1 MPVRAGTLVDVT
13 RSLLRLGRLPAAL
26 LVASTMTTQGATS
39 RAEEPSPTIDDETAL
54 SAQAISGWVVT
65 SVAGAAFI
73 SATVTGTL
81 ALHKHQQLAVLC
93 PERTCEP
100 ALHADVDQF
109 NAFRIAATAS
119 IIGAGVAGVVGVSL
133 LLTDAAGEDESAA
146 TTRLRLE
153 VAPGALLLG
162 GTF

>member
-1 MPVRAGTLVDVT
+1 MLIIHVD
-13 RSLLRLGRLPAAL
+13 A
-26 LVASTMTTQGATS
+26 S
-39 RAEEPSPTIDDETAL
+39 RADDPPPPTPDEADIT
-54 SAQAISGWVVT
+54 AQAVSGWVVT
-65 SVAGAAFI
+65 AVAGAAFI

-133 LLTDAAGEDESAA
+133 LLTDAAGEDQSATA
-146 TTRLRLE
+146 TNLRLE
-153 VAPGALLLG
+153 IAPGALRLG
-162 GTF
+162 GSF

>member
-1 MPVRAGTLVDVT
+1 VT
-13 RSLLRLGRLPAAL
+13 RSILRLGRLPAAL
-26 LVASTMTTQGATS
+26 LAVSMLMIHVETS
-39 RAEEPSPTIDDETAL
+39 RAEEPPPATPNEADM

-65 SVAGAAFI
+65 AVAGAAFI

-93 PERTCEP
+93 PQRTCEP

-133 LLTDAAGEDESAA
+133 LLTDAAREDESAA
-146 TTRLRLE
+146 VTNLRLD

-162 GTF
+162 GSF